1 MPDMLAPLL
10 QLPPLAPLLGEYEK
24 KGIRIR
30 RAMVP
35 DMRRVTGWVLTN
47 FGEHWASEC
56 EICFSRRPVSCFIA
70 VESGEIAGFA
80 CYEATN
86 LDFFGPI
93 GVLESRRSLGIG
105 KGLLIAALH
114 GMREMGYAYAI
125 IGGVGPIPFYEKAV
139 GATLIPE
146 SYPGIYADLLPE

>member
-70 VESGEIAGFA
+70 VEGGEIAGFA

-125 IGGVGPIPFYEKAV
+125 IGGVGPIPFYEKTV